1 MSTKKNKEFE
11 YGGAFLNKKE
21 ILKKYFGYDNYRVG
35 QEKIIDNILA
45 GKDVLAVMPT
55 GAGKSICYQIPALL
69 LDGVALIVSPL
80 ISLMK
85 DQVNS
90 LTDNGIEA
98 AFINSSLTDEEYIEI
113 IKKIKVSKYKIVYVA
128 PERLLLEGFIEF
140 CQNLKVSIIAVD
152 EAHCTSQWGQNFRS
166 SYLDIPKF
174 INKLPTRPP
183 IAAFTA
189 TATREVREDIVRI
202 LELDNPFKITTGF
215 DRPNLF
221 FDVRNP
227 SNKDDELL
235 KIIDEKKSESGIIY
249 CSTRKNVEQVFEL
262 LKKKD
267 YKVGKYH
274 GGMNSSDRK
283 ANQDIFINDEVNI
296 MVATNAFGMG
306 IDKSD
311 LTFVIHY
318 NMPKD
323 IESYYQEAGR
333 AGRDGQAADCILLYS
348 GRDVNINRYI
358 IENSE
363 IAEQLDFEEAAIV
376 RKREFERLKYMTF
389 YSTTAN
395 CLREFILK
403 YFGEKPGKICDNCSN
418 CKRGFETIDITVNT
432 QKILSCI
439 YRCRENY
446 GIGLISEVLKGSKN
460 ARIEKLGLNSI
471 STYAIMSE
479 YTLLEIR
486 EMIDWLV
493 IEGYAKL
500 SDSQY
505 PLLQLGPKYKIG
517 LKGEKPIELKRLKV
531 LPKYSKSKTKISK
544 NKSNN
549 ELIELTKADENLY
562 EALKELRF
570 KISKREKKPPY
581 IIFTNRAL
589 TEMSVKKPKD
599 LDEMLEINGV
609 GEKKKEKYGEI
620 FLEFIAEFLKENE
633 V

>member
-1 MSTKKNKEFE
+1 MNKQ
-11 YGGAFLNKKE
+11 E
-21 ILKKYFGYDNYRVG
+21 ILKKYFGYDSYRVG
-35 QEKIIDNILA
+35 QEEIIDNVLK
-45 GKDVLAVMPT
+45 GRDVLGVMPT

-69 LDGVALIVSPL
+69 SEGMALIVSPL

-90 LTDNGIEA
+90 LTDNGIESA
-98 AFINSSLTDEEYIEI
+98 YINSSLTDREFKEI
-113 IKKIKVSKYKIVYVA
+113 INNIQKNKYKIVYVA
-128 PERLLLEGFIEF
+128 PERLLIDSFIDI
-140 CQNLKVSIIAVD
+140 CQNLKISIVAID
-152 EAHCTSQWGQNFRS
+152 EAHCASQWGQNFRS

-174 INKLPTRPP
+174 INQLDIRPT

-189 TATREVREDIVRI
+189 TATSEVRKDIVRI
-202 LELDNPFKITTGF
+202 LELDDPFKITTGF

-235 KIIDEKKSESGIIY
+235 KIIAEKKEESGIVY
-249 CSTRKNVEQVFEL
+249 CSTRKNVEKVTEL
-262 LKKKD
+262 LKEHE
-267 YKVGKYH
+267 YRVGKYH
-274 GGMNSSDRK
+274 GGMNSTDRQV
-283 ANQDIFINDEVNI
+283 NQDAFINDEINI

-311 LTFVIHY
+311 ITFVIHY

-333 AGRDGQAADCILLYS
+333 AGRDGEVAECILLYS
-348 GRDVNINRYI
+348 GRDVNVNRYI

-363 IAEQLDFEEAAIV
+363 IAMQLDFDEATVV
-376 RKREFERLKYMTF
+376 RERDFERLKYMTF

-403 YFGEKPGKICDNCSN
+403 YFGERPGKICNNCSN
-418 CKRGFETIDITVNT
+418 CKRGFETVDITVNT
-432 QKILSCI
+432 QKILSAI
-439 YRCRENY
+439 YRCKGNY
-446 GIGLISEVLKGSKN
+446 GIGLVSEVLKGSKN
-460 ARIEKLGLNSI
+460 ARLEKLGLNSV
-471 STYAIMSE
+471 STYGIMSE

-505 PLLQLGPKYKIG
+505 PLLQLGPKCKIG
-517 LKGEKPIELKRLKV
+517 LQGQEQIELKRLKAA
-531 LPKYSKSKTKISK
+531 PKTIK
-544 NKSNN
+544 NKKKTVKNKKTN
-549 ELIELTKADENLY
+549 EVVELTEADEALY

-570 KISKREKKPPY
+570 EISKIEQKPPY

-589 TEMSVKKPKD
+589 TEMSVEKPKD

-609 GEKKKEKYGEI
+609 GEKKKEKYG
-620 FLEFIAEFLKENE
+620 AKFLKAIADFVEEN
-633 V
+633 

>member
-1 MSTKKNKEFE
+1 MNKQ
-11 YGGAFLNKKE
+11 E
-21 ILKKYFGYDNYRVG
+21 ILKKYFGYDSYRVG
-35 QEKIIDNILA
+35 QEEIIDNVLEGNDIL
-45 GKDVLAVMPT
+45 GVMPT

-69 LDGVALIVSPL
+69 SDGLALIVSPL

-98 AFINSSLTDEEYIEI
+98 AYINSSLTDKEFKEI
-113 IKKIKVSKYKIVYVA
+113 IINIQQNKYKIVYVA
-128 PERLLLEGFIEF
+128 PERLLIDSFIDI
-140 CQNLKVSIIAVD
+140 CQNLKISIIAID
-152 EAHCTSQWGQNFRS
+152 EAHCASQWGQNFRS

-174 INKLPTRPP
+174 INRLYTRPT

-189 TATREVREDIVRI
+189 TATAEVRDDIVRI
-202 LELDNPFKITTGF
+202 LELKDPFKITTGF

-227 SNKDDELL
+227 SNKDVELL
-235 KIIDEKKSESGIIY
+235 KIIEDKKEESGIIY
-249 CSTRKNVEQVFEL
+249 CSTRKNVEQVTEL
-262 LKKKD
+262 LKEKG

-274 GGMNSSDRK
+274 GGMNATDRQV
-283 ANQDIFINDEVNI
+283 NQDAFINDEINI

-311 LTFVIHY
+311 ITFVIHY

-333 AGRDGQAADCILLYS
+333 AGRDGEIAECILLYS
-348 GRDVNINRYI
+348 GRDVNVNRYI

-363 IAEQLDFEEAAIV
+363 IAAQLDFDEATIV
-376 RKREFERLKYMTF
+376 RERDFERLKYMTF

-403 YFGEKPGKICDNCSN
+403 YFGERPGKICNNCSN
-418 CKRGFETIDITVNT
+418 CKRGFETVDITVNT
-432 QKILSCI
+432 QKILSAI
-439 YRCRENY
+439 YRCKENY
-446 GIGLISEVLKGSKN
+446 GIGLVSEVLKGSKN
-460 ARIEKLGLNSI
+460 ARLEKLGLNSV
-471 STYAIMSE
+471 STYGIMSE

-505 PLLQLGPKYKIG
+505 PILQLGPKFKIG
-517 LKGEKPIELKRLKV
+517 LQGQEKIELKRLKAA
-531 LPKYSKSKTKISK
+531 PKNIKKK
-544 NKSNN
+544 NKTVKNKKTN
-549 ELIELTKADENLY
+549 EVIELTEYDEKLY
-562 EALKELRF
+562 EYLKVLRF
-570 KISKREKKPPY
+570 EISKIEKKPPY
-581 IIFTNRAL
+581 IIFTNKAL
-589 TEMSVKKPKD
+589 TEMSVEKPKD

-609 GEKKKEKYGEI
+609 GEKKKEKYGAK
-620 FLEFIAEFLKENE
+620 FIKAIEDFLKEN
-633 V
+633 

>member
-1 MSTKKNKEFE
+1 MNKQ
-11 YGGAFLNKKE
+11 E
-21 ILKKYFGYDNYRVG
+21 ILKKYFGYDSYRVG
-35 QEKIIDNILA
+35 QEEIIDNILQ
-45 GKDVLAVMPT
+45 GRDVLGVMPT

-69 LDGVALIVSPL
+69 SEGMALIVSPL

-90 LTDNGIEA
+90 LTANGIEA
-98 AFINSSLTDEEYIEI
+98 AYINSSLTDKEFNEI
-113 IKKIKVSKYKIVYVA
+113 INNIQQNKYKIIYVA
-128 PERLLLEGFIEF
+128 PERLLIDSFIDI
-140 CQNLKVSIIAVD
+140 CQNLKISIVAID
-152 EAHCTSQWGQNFRS
+152 EAHCASQWGQNFRS

-174 INKLPTRPP
+174 INQLYTRPT
-183 IAAFTA
+183 IAGFTA
-189 TATREVREDIVRI
+189 TATSEVREDIVRI
-202 LELDNPFKITTGF
+202 LELNYPFKITTGF

-235 KIIDEKKSESGIIY
+235 KIIDGKKEESGIVY
-249 CSTRKNVEQVFEL
+249 CSTRKNVEQVTEL
-262 LKKKD
+262 LKD
-267 YKVGKYH
+267 HNYRVGKYH
-274 GGMNSSDRK
+274 GGMNATDRQV
-283 ANQDIFINDEVNI
+283 NQDAFINDEINI

-311 LTFVIHY
+311 ITFVIHY

-333 AGRDGQAADCILLYS
+333 AGRDGEIAECILLYS
-348 GRDVNINRYI
+348 GRDVNVNRYI

-363 IAEQLDFEEAAIV
+363 IAEQLDFSEAAIV
-376 RKREFERLKYMTF
+376 RERDFERLKYMTF

-432 QKILSCI
+432 QKILSAI
-439 YRCRENY
+439 YRCKGNY
-446 GIGLISEVLKGSKN
+446 GIGLVSEVLKGSKN
-460 ARIEKLGLNSI
+460 ARLEKLGLNNV
-471 STYAIMSE
+471 STYGIMSE

-505 PLLQLGPKYKIG
+505 PLLQLGPKCKTG
-517 LKGEKPIELKRLKV
+517 LQGQEQIELKRLKAA
-531 LPKYSKSKTKISK
+531 PRNTTKK
-544 NKSNN
+544 NKTVKNKKTN
-549 ELIELTKADENLY
+549 EVVELTEADEELY
-562 EALKELRF
+562 EALKKLRF
-570 KISKREKKPPY
+570 EISRIEKKPPY

-589 TEMSVKKPKD
+589 TEMSVQKPKE
-599 LDEMLEINGV
+599 LDEMLAINGV
-609 GEKKKEKYGEI
+609 GEKKKEKYGAKFLKEI
-620 FLEFIAEFLKENE
+620 ADFLKEN
-633 V
+633 